1 MRASFRKRCG
11 HWRRLPRAPSSC
23 TASPIRPRRWH
34 RRCGGRAIGTSWS
47 RPKGMGSGCES
58 ARGRHRREPMQTL
71 HFEGHDMEARCRCC
85 GQDGLVQNR
94 VRGFGRTG
102 VAIGYIVA
110 GVLAFAAVRDFA
122 TSWNE
127 LLGASE
133 ILLSARVKRVG
144 LPAATVLPLSKW
156 EAIEAS
162 DWASLTDTQRLAVDD
177 LRRSLHAESLDSAR

>member
-1 MRASFRKRCG
+1 
-11 HWRRLPRAPSSC
+11 
-23 TASPIRPRRWH
+23 
-34 RRCGGRAIGTSWS
+34 
-47 RPKGMGSGCES
+47 
-58 ARGRHRREPMQTL
+58 
-71 HFEGHDMEARCRCC
+71 MEARCRCC

-94 VRGFGRTG
+94 VRRFGRTG

-177 LRRSLHAESLDSAR
+177 LRRSLHAESLDSARMITKVECLVRRIPLLLLGAFGAIALTFRRKALLCPSCRTVILPGRVLPTV